1 MLHGNVSQTK
11 CLPDPSYPALPR
23 LISPTF
29 TMKIIDKEEREAHK
43 LHIISEG
50 MKGMLYG
57 GIVSLGLYTYL
68 KKCRTAL
75 FARLNTSIKT
85 CIIVMPTISLSAFW
99 ADAGSVQ
106 FDRKMYSSGYANKK
120 LLEEYAQWK
129 NLSFYE
135 KAVQAVSTRK

>member
-1 MLHGNVSQTK
+1 MLPTVGRGAEIQVST
-11 CLPDPSYPALPR
+11 
-23 LISPTF
+23 T
-29 TMKIIDKEEREAHK
+29 
-43 LHIISEG
+43 
-50 MKGMLYG
+50 
-57 GIVSLGLYTYL
+57 
-68 KKCRTAL
+68 
-75 FARLNTSIKT
+75 
-85 CIIVMPTISLSAFW
+85 

>member
-1 MLHGNVSQTK
+1 
-11 CLPDPSYPALPR
+11 
-23 LISPTF
+23 
-29 TMKIIDKEEREAHK
+29 MKIIDKEEREAHK

-50 MKGMLYG
+50 MKGMFYG

-68 KKCRTAL
+68 KKCHTAL
-75 FARLNTSIKT
+75 FARFNTSIKT

-99 ADAGSVQ
+99 ADEGSVQ

-129 NLSFYE
+129 NLSFSE
-135 KAVQAVSTRK
+135 KAVQALSTHK

>member
-1 MLHGNVSQTK
+1 
-11 CLPDPSYPALPR
+11 
-23 LISPTF
+23 
-29 TMKIIDKEEREAHK
+29 MKIIDKEEREAHK

-106 FDRKMYSSGYANKK
+106 FDTAGIYTVTFTRCA
-120 LLEEYAQWK
+120 LLVTPLLAIAY
-129 NLSFYE
+129 
-135 KAVQAVSTRK
+135 